1 MSISHLP
8 DGSTCRFVPRSWQ
21 ALSVMVFPITH
32 NRGWLLR
39 RFQKTIALTDEK
51 GISSLGSVTPL
62 SRDYA
67 HIAAYEVVRAKA
79 MPSTSPLRLR
89 ARVWGSV
96 GVRGW
101 VPAEKLETA
110 QRELRDLPR
119 RSQLSRTAEPGWM
132 APRLGKIAHLGPNLV
147 DHDFLAIG

>member
-1 MSISHLP
+1 
-8 DGSTCRFVPRSWQ
+8 
-21 ALSVMVFPITH
+21 MVFPITH
-32 NRGWLLR
+32 NRGCLLR

-51 GISSLGSVTPL
+51 GISSIGSVTPL

-67 HIAAYEVVRAKA
+67 PISGV
-79 MPSTSPLRLR
+79 
-89 ARVWGSV
+89 GSCESKRNAIHFALEATV
-96 GVRGW
+96 HERESGVPWVCVGW

-119 RSQLSRTAEPGWM
+119 RSQLSRTPEPGWM